1 MQNLKGKV
9 AVVTGAANGIGF
21 AIARRAL
28 EEGMQVVL
36 AGVRESTLEAA
47 RKELLKISDSI
58 LVVPTDVSKAADVAA
73 LADKAFA
80 HFGGVHLLVNNAGV
94 GGGGPL
100 ASATLADWE
109 WTLGVNLWGVI
120 HGIHSF
126 VPRMLKQGEPCHVV
140 NTASVAGLL
149 TYPGSGIYVASKH
162 AVVALSETLQM
173 EMQMAGLPLGVS
185 ALCPGF
191 VRTKI
196 MESARNRPQ
205 DLSNPPPTA
214 PPSKEQLEA
223 YERFKNAIENG
234 MPPEEVAAQTFAA
247 IREGRFYVLTHPEH
261 NEQIRGRVENMLA
274 GRNPVWVPLE
284 QK

>member
-1 MQNLKGKV
+1 MQDLKGKV

-47 RKELLKISDSI
+47 RKELLQISDSI
-58 LVVPTDVSKAADVAA
+58 LVVPTDVAKADNVAA

-94 GGGGPL
+94 ASGGL
-100 ASATLADWE
+100 LTATTLADWE
-109 WTLGVNLWGVI
+109 WVMGVNLWGVV
-120 HGIHSF
+120 HGIRSF
-126 VPRMLKQGEPCHVV
+126 VPRMIQQGVPCHVV
-140 NTASVAGLL
+140 NTASVAGLM
-149 TYPGSGIYVASKH
+149 TYPGSGIYEVSKH
-162 AVVALSETLQM
+162 AVVAMTEVLHH
-173 EMQMAGLPLGVS
+173 EMQLIGSQVGVS
-185 ALCPGF
+185 VLCPGF
-191 VRTKI
+191 VRTQI

-205 DLSNPPPTA
+205 ALSNPPPTT
-214 PPSKEQLEA
+214 PPSKEQLES

-247 IREGRFYVLTHPEH
+247 IREGRFWVLTHPEH
-261 NEQIRGRVENMLA
+261 NEQIKARMENMLA
-274 GRNPVWVPLE
+274 GRNPVWVPPE
-284 QK
+284 KK

>member
-1 MQNLKGKV
+1 MKDLKGKV
-9 AVVTGAANGIGF
+9 AVITGAANGIGL

-36 AGVRESTLEAA
+36 AGIRESTLETA
-47 RKELLKISDSI
+47 RKELLQISDSI
-58 LVVPTDVSKAADVAA
+58 LVVPTDVAKADDVAA

-94 GGGGPL
+94 GSGGL
-100 ASATLADWE
+100 LMTNTLADWE
-109 WTLGVNLWGVI
+109 WVLGVNLWGVI
-120 HGIHSF
+120 HGIRSF
-126 VPRMLKQGEPCHVV
+126 VPRMIQQGEPCHVV
-140 NTASVAGLL
+140 NTASVAGLM
-149 TYPGSGIYVASKH
+149 TYPGSGIYEASKH
-162 AVVALSETLQM
+162 AVVAISEVLHH
-173 EMQMAGLPLGVS
+173 EMQMIGAPVGVS

-191 VRTKI
+191 VRTQI

-205 DLSNPPPTA
+205 ALSNPPPTA
-214 PPSKEQLEA
+214 SPSKEQLEA

-247 IREGRFYVLTHPEH
+247 IREGRFYILTHPEH
-261 NEQIRGRVENMLA
+261 NEQIRARVENMLT
-274 GRNPVWVPLE
+274 GRNPLWVPPG